1 MFVVKKWNY
10 FSFTIL
16 ISHAIILAM
25 EKKKLDL
32 GPTDSLLL
40 KFAVLFGAFTIVT
53 LLISGITTYTSQM
66 KSYKDQCVEKISS
79 IGDYLEQI
87 IQSSGEDFVKY
98 QDFYME
104 HFAEADIPYDF
115 DECNTARQN
124 YITLL
129 STTTPPGYR
138 GNGFDSYSDEAKMAY
153 FIYMHEYWLLLFEQ
167 ARKAFNLPYT
177 YYLVPKEEIF
187 NMVYMIDGERLH
199 KGPDGKEADEG
210 EYLFLGFEYHD
221 PYEKTRVQW
230 DTWFTGE
237 KQNGFQIWK
246 NEWGHTYGYY
256 TPLIINGKKLGLI
269 GTEIE
274 VADVNNSILSAAF
287 RISGEISVIMII
299 CIIVLL
305 LFVNDRYVEQIR
317 SLEADIREYEEHKKG
332 DIVNHILSN
341 VKGKNEIS
349 SLAYQFANL
358 ILEMEEHMNSLSV
371 TAKELEDT
379 KQRADEM
386 NLLAIKDSLTG
397 IRNKTAYDNEIKRL
411 ELQFRQGYKD
421 FGIVMIDLNYLKKIN
436 DTYGHERGNAAIKKL
451 CYIVCHVFAHSPV
464 FRIGGDEFVV
474 ILERN
479 DYNDVKLLVETFNSQ
494 IAITETNG
502 SLEPWERITAAIGYA
517 LYDEETDTS
526 IDDVFCRADKNMY
539 AHKKQMKAQREK

>member
-1 MFVVKKWNY
+1 
-10 FSFTIL
+10 
-16 ISHAIILAM
+16 M

-40 KFAVLFGAFTIVT
+40 KFALLFGTFTIVT

-87 IQSSGEDFVKY
+87 IQASGEDFIRY
-98 QDFYME
+98 QEFYME

-124 YITLL
+124 YISLL

-138 GNGFDSYSDEAKMAY
+138 GNGFNSYSDEAKMAY

-210 EYLFLGFEYHD
+210 EFLYLGFEYHD

-237 KQNGFQIWK
+237 KQDGFQVWK

-256 TPLIINGKKLGLI
+256 TPLIINGQKLGLI

-299 CIIVLL
+299 CIILLL

-358 ILEMEEHMNSLSV
+358 ILEMEEHMNSLTV
-371 TAKELEDT
+371 TTKELQDT
-379 KQRADEM
+379 RQRADEM
-386 NLLAIKDSLTG
+386 NLLANKDSLTG

-411 ELQFRQGYKD
+411 ELQFRQGYKK

-436 DTYGHERGNAAIKKL
+436 DTYGHEHGNAAIKKL

-479 DYNDVKLLVETFNSQ
+479 DYNDVQLLVDTFNSQ
-494 IAITETNG
+494 VAITETNG

-517 LYDEETDTS
+517 LYDDETDTS

-539 AHKKQMKAQREK
+539 AHKKEMKAQREK